1 MARAEAVAFAPGRV
15 NLIGEHTDYNG
26 GLALP
31 FAISAGVQ
39 VTARAAVHP
48 GEHVVWALDIA
59 ESDRFSA
66 VTGAPAPTGT
76 LVPTADPGPAPAGG
90 WRAFTRGMVAELA
103 AAGITVPA
111 AEIEITGT
119 VPRGRGL
126 SSSAALEVALAYAL
140 CGLADTPLPDPIALA
155 RLCARVEHDWVG
167 AQSGLLDQ
175 LASICGRPGTALL
188 IDFRG
193 PTLTPVPLTL
203 DGYTLVAVD
212 SGEDHRLAT
221 SGYNDRREEC
231 RQACRALGV
240 ASLTEATLEQAATL
254 PEPLGRRARHVIG
267 ENDRVRAAV
276 AALSDRDLPRLGA
289 LLNASH
295 ASLRDDYEVSTPAVE
310 ATVTALMHAGAV
322 GARLVGGGFGGS
334 VLALLEPSAPTPAGA
349 LVLEAGPGAR
359 RLDPDGERPAPAVLG
374 R

>member
-31 FAISAGVQ
+31 FAISAGVR
-39 VTARAAVHP
+39 VRARASRQP
-48 GEHVVWALDIA
+48 GEHVVHAIDIA
-59 ESDRFSA
+59 ESDRFP
-66 VTGAPAPTGT
+66 VAPPA
-76 LVPTADPGPAPAGG
+76 PAPAGG
-90 WRAFTRGMVAELA
+90 WRAFTRGMVAELT
-103 AAGITVPA
+103 AAGVALPA

-140 CGLADTPLPDPIALA
+140 CGLAATPVPDPVDLA

-175 LASICGRPGTALL
+175 LASICGRPDTALL
-188 IDFRG
+188 IDFCG
-193 PTLTPVPLTL
+193 PTLTPVPLSL

-212 SGEDHRLAT
+212 SGEDHRLAA

-231 RQACRALGV
+231 RRACQALGI
-240 ASLTEATLEQAATL
+240 ASLRQATVAMAATL
-254 PEPLGRRARHVIG
+254 PEPLGRRVRHVVT
-267 ENDRVRAAV
+267 ENERVRAAV
-276 AALSDRDLPRLGA
+276 AALGDGDLPRLGE
-289 LLNASH
+289 LLDASH
-295 ASLRDDYEVSTPAVE
+295 RSLRDDYEISTPAVE
-310 ATVTALMHAGAV
+310 RTVAALLAAGAA
-322 GARLVGGGFGGS
+322 GARIVGGGFGGS
-334 VLALLEPSAPTPAGA
+334 VLALLAPGASLPPGA

-359 RLDPDGERPAPAVLG
+359 RLDPDGERAGAAGLRP
-374 R
+374 